1 MWKGVEAIAKK
12 KKYKNTM
19 TRNYK
24 EFSRNREYLKFLKQN
39 KTKGGAAEAECSDYD
54 CSLDLALEGKKSE

>member
-1 MWKGVEAIAKK
+1 
-12 KKYKNTM
+12 M

-39 KTKGGAAEAECSDYD
+39 KTKGDAAEAECSDYD
-54 CSLDLALEGKKSE
+54 WSLDLTLEGKKSK